1 MTEYCWSS
9 QAASGTSNED
19 STVLTFQRTISA
31 QVILSFSNLS
41 YVLHHFYHEMR
52 RLEPICMSIEL
63 VLYLINIEIT
73 VLILQVPVHEV
84 MNDFSRV

>member
-1 MTEYCWSS
+1 
-9 QAASGTSNED
+9 
-19 STVLTFQRTISA
+19 
-31 QVILSFSNLS
+31 
-41 YVLHHFYHEMR
+41 MR